1 MAENT
6 NRAFVTTIRERCRV
20 CYTCV
25 RECPAKAIRIS
36 EGQAEII
43 PERCIACGN
52 CVRLC
57 SQQAKQV
64 RNTTAEVAAL
74 LAGEARVAACIAPS
88 FPAAFPQIEYR
99 RLVGMIRML
108 GFDYIHEVSFAA
120 DLVAQAY
127 RRMLLDNP
135 GKKYISTN
143 CPAVTAFI
151 ERYHPELIEN
161 LAPIVSP
168 MVAMARILREIYGPE
183 VKIVFIGPCIAKK
196 VEAMDENVPDEV
208 DAASTFLGLRRLFN
222 ARGMTPEFAESGDFD
237 PPWGGLGALFP
248 ISRGM
253 LQASEMDED
262 LVAGRIV
269 SADGRENFVEALE
282 EFACGA
288 LDANLLDILACRG
301 CIMGSGM
308 TSEAPM
314 FSRRSRVSEFARNVV
329 TRRDKGIWHD
339 YMSRFSELDLSRR
352 FAAKDQRLPT
362 PPEHE
367 VRKILHAMGKL
378 GQLDELNCGAC
389 GYDTCREHAIA
400 VYKGLAE
407 TRMCLP
413 YTIEELN
420 KTIQS
425 LAESSEQLAR
435 TQEALMQSEKLA
447 SMGQLAAGIAHE
459 LNNPLGVV
467 LMYAHLLME
476 DLNTEIKVQD
486 DLKVIADQADRCKK
500 IVSGLLRF
508 ARQNKVLLE
517 PTHVR
522 ELVNNSLRTTVIPA
536 NVTTQIRHAM
546 ADPIVNVDHDQIV
559 HVLTNLIA
567 NSCAAMPDGGL
578 LTIETGDTNGEQF
591 EIRVTDT
598 GCGIPEDIKRK
609 IFEPFFTTKSMGK
622 GTGLGLAVAYGII
635 KMHRGD
641 IQVKSNTDKAAGPT
655 GSTFTVVLPKQGV
668 ESE

>member
-1 MAENT
+1 
-6 NRAFVTTIRERCRV
+6 
-20 CYTCV
+20 
-25 RECPAKAIRIS
+25 
-36 EGQAEII
+36 
-43 PERCIACGN
+43 
-52 CVRLC
+52 
-57 SQQAKQV
+57 
-64 RNTTAEVAAL
+64 
-74 LAGEARVAACIAPS
+74 
-88 FPAAFPQIEYR
+88 
-99 RLVGMIRML
+99 
-108 GFDYIHEVSFAA
+108 
-120 DLVAQAY
+120 
-127 RRMLLDNP
+127 
-135 GKKYISTN
+135 
-143 CPAVTAFI
+143 
-151 ERYHPELIEN
+151 
-161 LAPIVSP
+161 
-168 MVAMARILREIYGPE
+168 
-183 VKIVFIGPCIAKK
+183 
-196 VEAMDENVPDEV
+196 
-208 DAASTFLGLRRLFN
+208 
-222 ARGMTPEFAESGDFD
+222 
-237 PPWGGLGALFP
+237 
-248 ISRGM
+248 
-253 LQASEMDED
+253 
-262 LVAGRIV
+262 
-269 SADGRENFVEALE
+269 
-282 EFACGA
+282 
-288 LDANLLDILACRG
+288 
-301 CIMGSGM
+301 
-308 TSEAPM
+308 
-314 FSRRSRVSEFARNVV
+314 
-329 TRRDKGIWHD
+329 
-339 YMSRFSELDLSRR
+339 
-352 FAAKDQRLPT
+352 
-362 PPEHE
+362 
-367 VRKILHAMGKL
+367 
-378 GQLDELNCGAC
+378 
-389 GYDTCREHAIA
+389 
-400 VYKGLAE
+400 
-407 TRMCLP
+407 
-413 YTIEELN
+413 
-420 KTIQS
+420 
-425 LAESSEQLAR
+425 
-435 TQEALMQSEKLA
+435 MQSEKLA